1 MRPRKKYE
9 DTADD
14 AEPGVTIGA
23 INQAILTGLAII
35 PRAPR
40 GNPGDI
46 EGATAKVPAESVAE
60 ADVAVGLIKA
70 QAVMPSWLR
79 FV

>member
-1 MRPRKKYE
+1 MPRKKYE

-60 ADVAVGLIKA
+60 ARM
-70 QAVMPSWLR
+70 VMPIVVEVRL
-79 FV
+79 VYDVH